1 MGPPPRSAGRPKGAA
16 DREKVARARGALILG
31 RRSKGESLESI
42 GKSYGIE
49 AASVGRIV
57 AEELQRRALVSEP
70 EARHLRQL
78 ELDRVDRWTR
88 TQEKR
93 HAANGDPKA
102 AEMLLRLQAR
112 RLALSGVRIDLSEPE
127 TGSRGRHIVD
137 TGRDAAGSL
146 PPFLQATLARAAAL
160 GGALGYAAGLAQGS
174 APIAL
179 GDGEQS
185 PARALPEPE
194 ALDLEAI
201 ALPEPEPIPA
211 PEQSPA
217 PAESQ
222 EPASPTA
229 STTMQG
235 AQPAES
241 SEG

>member
-1 MGPPPRSAGRPKGAA
+1 VGSPSRRAGRGSKALT
-16 DREKVARARGALILG
+16 ETVRAALILE
-31 RRSKGESLESI
+31 RRSKGESLDSI
-42 GKSYGIE
+42 GKSLGVKPE
-49 AASVGRIV
+49 TAAKILS
-57 AEELQRRALVSEP
+57 EELQRRALASEP

-127 TGSRGRHIVD
+127 TSRRGGNAIDRGE
-137 TGRDAAGSL
+137 TAAGSL

-174 APIAL
+174 APLAL
-179 GDGEQS
+179 GEGEQS
-185 PARALPEPE
+185 PTRALPEPE
-194 ALDLEAI
+194 AIL
-201 ALPEPEPIPA
+201 LPTLTSQEPEPSPS

-229 STTMQG
+229 PPTMPD